1 MAQASGKKGLAERTD
16 IEIEISNQCSK
27 LIANA
32 IILSRLLTKYEA
44 SENAKALALIAQMS
58 LATYPVERA
67 LHLPE
72 RRQDN

>member
-58 LATYPVERA
+58 LATHPAERA